1 MYVSRD
7 IDSGGSCWH
16 LQLNLYLWWDKKNSG
31 HTSSWP
37 NLTMDAH
44 EKWFG
49 PIKTK
54 LYAILYCVNT
64 GKKTHIANLHYL
76 LTIRYVTWVA
86 QIIGHDVPSPKL
98 PDFLGIGHI
107 RPKFAQISAY
117 SFREQIPMRISGQT
131 FCFIWPIPK
140 KLGSC
145 VHTAEKH
152 ILPI

>member
-1 MYVSRD
+1 MCVSTD

-54 LYAILYCVNT
+54 LYAIMYCVNT

-98 PDFLGIGHI
+98 PGFLGIGHI
-107 RPKFAQISAY
+107 WWKFAQISAY
-117 SFREQIPMRISGQT
+117 RIALWNCMRISGQT
-131 FCFIWPIPK
+131 LAVYDRFPK
-140 KLGSC
+140 NRVVSDLA
-145 VHTAEKH
+145 HHAR
-152 ILPI
+152 